1 MTRLIRITLWTV
13 TAVMFLSAP
22 SAASPFARPFISGLE
37 AYQAG
42 RYDQAIAQWK
52 AIAHDGVV
60 NGQLFYNLGN
70 AYLKADRLGPAI
82 LWYER
87 ARHLLPNDPDLRFN
101 LEYARTL
108 TKDTPAENA
117 SPLVRILF
125 FWRYRL
131 NAEAINF
138 AAIFGNLLFWVL
150 LIAWRLAKRRG
161 LFRAAVI
168 VAAPSLVFI
177 LTAAYNYGE
186 AHRAPQAII
195 LPDQVSVRS
204 GRHATDTE
212 LFVLHAGA
220 KIEVVKH
227 LNSHYQ
233 IRYSADKIGWVEQDA
248 VGLIDTARWPSGN

>member
-1 MTRLIRITLWTV
+1 
-13 TAVMFLSAP
+13 
-22 SAASPFARPFISGLE
+22 
-37 AYQAG
+37 
-42 RYDQAIAQWK
+42 
-52 AIAHDGVV
+52 
-60 NGQLFYNLGN
+60 
-70 AYLKADRLGPAI
+70 
-82 LWYER
+82 
-87 ARHLLPNDPDLRFN
+87 
-101 LEYARTL
+101 
-108 TKDTPAENA
+108 
-117 SPLVRILF
+117 VRILF
-125 FWRYRL
+125 FWKYRL

-138 AAIFGNLLFWVL
+138 AAIFGNLLVWL
-150 LIAWRLAKRRG
+150 LLNDWPC

-168 VAAPSLVFI
+168 VAAPSLVLI

-204 GRHATDTE
+204 GRHTTDTE

-233 IRYSADKIGWVEQDA
+233 IRYSADKIGWVEQNA